1 MVSSGWMRGG
11 RGEVDGDGY
20 GERWKCRIVLK
31 AYELLSRVLFKVEGW
46 DLQSTDSEDANQS
59 CFLTPV
65 QIETTND
72 GHWKNDDGE
81 IKYDVDRRVRADEH

>member
-1 MVSSGWMRGG
+1 M
-11 RGEVDGDGY
+11 
-20 GERWKCRIVLK
+20 
-31 AYELLSRVLFKVEGW
+31 VEGW

-65 QIETTND
+65 EIETTND